1 MLKKSILAVVALGA
15 MQLVNAQT
23 IDSVVTKE
31 VKTTDK
37 YVVETNHFKHNWFIG
52 GQVGVQFLFADH
64 SNSFNGDNW
73 KDELSRGAL
82 AFDVNF
88 GKWFTPGIGIR
99 LGVAGMNL
107 KGNIAPSHN
116 AGSGSATGHVIE
128 GFISDDNKN
137 ESDIQYLRGHADL
150 LFNVTQ
156 MVLGYKADRFYSF
169 IPYASLGYA
178 GTLNKPNLD
187 QCNLVYAEVDK
198 DGTQS
203 LTAGFGI
210 INRFRVSKRLDVNLD
225 LNITAVNDRFDAQ
238 HGGRTSSGVNGFRAR
253 YDGIASATLGVSY
266 NLGKTA
272 WDRSTMTSV
281 RVNEN
286 ILAGLRD
293 RVGNLELTNDDLRKQ
308 LEEALNRPAEPQ
320 NLKCGMPLLITFRI
334 DRWRLSNRQRV
345 NLGFLAEAIKA
356 NPDVSYEVI
365 GFADKGTGSVR
376 RNVFLAKKRSEVIY
390 DCLVK
395 EFGVSESQLIRESK
409 GGVSNIY
416 YNDPRCSRAV
426 LLKVAE

>member
-1 MLKKSILAVVALGA
+1 MLAVVALGA

-23 IDSVVTKE
+23 VDSVVTKE
-31 VKTTDK
+31 VRIADK

-52 GQVGVQFLFADH
+52 GQIGVQYLFADH

-73 KDELSRGAL
+73 KDELSRAGV

-99 LGVAGMNL
+99 LGIGGFNL
-107 KGNIAPSHN
+107 RGNVGPSHN
-116 AGSGSATGHVIE
+116 AGGKNGGNVIE
-128 GFISDDNKN
+128 GFITDDDKTETNIKF
-137 ESDIQYLRGHADL
+137 LKGHADL

-156 MVLGYKADRFYSF
+156 MIYGYKADRLYSC
-169 IPYASLGYA
+169 IPYASVGYA

-187 QCNLVYAEVDK
+187 QCDLIYAEADR

-203 LTAGFGI
+203 LTAGFGLL
-210 INRFRVSKRLDVNLD
+210 NRFHITDKLDINLD

-238 HGGRTSSGVNGFRAR
+238 HGGRSSGEANGFRSR
-253 YDGIASATLGVSY
+253 YDGIASATLGLSY
-266 NLGKTA
+266 NLGKST
-272 WDRSTMTSV
+272 WERSTITTY

-286 ILAGLRD
+286 VLADLRD
-293 RVGNLELTNDDLRKQ
+293 RVGQLELANDDLRKQ
-308 LEEALNRPAEPQ
+308 LEEALNRPVEPR
-320 NLKCGMPLLITFRI
+320 NLKCGMPLLITFKI
-334 DRWRLSNRQRV
+334 NRWKLSHRQRT

-356 NPDVSYEVI
+356 NPDVVYNVT

-376 RNVFLAKKRSEVIY
+376 RNAFLSKKRSEAIF

-395 EFGVSESQLIRESK
+395 EFGVPESQLAKKSA
-409 GGVSNIY
+409 GGVANMY
-416 YNDPRCSRAV
+416 YNDPRLSRSVILRLAD
-426 LLKVAE
+426 